1 MPSREPNRIV
11 GKARRFQRMPLDSYA
26 SHAPTPPLPPLVGRE
41 DHPAPGG
48 KKPKG
53 LVVYE
58 NRDARRCAQDGQG
71 MRPTSSSLS
80 PRYRPLLAFFGPF
93 GLLPGA
99 SAFFIGVAALYA
111 GLAAWLRYGK
121 SRVAAIVL
129 VALTSVA
136 MVGTI
141 VTLPTTGGAN
151 VFLAAIVFFAA
162 AKAVEAIFKLHGRF
176 KTDLAVI
183 ASPQST
189 EGQGRNYFARHWRGD
204 LSLPVSFWANG
215 VLLNLIVVVRWHS

>member
-53 LVVYE
+53 WWFTKIATRE
-58 NRDARRCAQDGQG
+58 DALKTVKGVDL
-71 MRPTSSSLS
+71 TSSSLS

-183 ASPQST
+183 ASPSI
-189 EGQGRNYFARHWRGD
+189 N
-204 LSLPVSFWANG
+204 
-215 VLLNLIVVVRWHS
+215 